1 MKNKSALVIGASG
14 MVGTALMKVLGRS
27 KKYFLIKGVDIE
39 TDMTIKSNTEIIKDY
54 DHIYH
59 LAGKKGSPQ
68 TARERPA
75 DYLPMLQFDANII
88 EAVGKYKPEWFL
100 YTSSIGVYPPME
112 VYEEDKVWHEVPS
125 ENDKIPGYIKRMGEL
140 GCYAIRAT
148 YGYENISIVRPANIY
163 GPYDN
168 FDPENAMV
176 IPSLIRKG
184 YENDILEVWGDGS
197 PIRDFIH
204 CKDVANG
211 MLHLVKNGVT
221 DPVNLGSGS
230 GITIKQIADVVSK
243 RFDKEIVWLKNK
255 PMGDK
260 RRVFN
265 VDRAK
270 CLGFNA
276 QVNLEDGLKKWEGT
290 NKDIFNT
297 ENEAVTN
304 FVYSSELF
312 K

>member
-1 MKNKSALVIGASG
+1 METTIMKNKSALVIGASG

-27 KKYFLIKGVDIE
+27 KTYFKIKGVDIE

-88 EAVGKYKPEWFL
+88 EAIGKYKPEWFL

-163 GPYDN
+163 GPNDN
-168 FDPENAMV
+168 FGKNSMV
-176 IPSLIRKG
+176 IPALIKKG
-184 YENDILEVWGDGS
+184 YEDDVINVWGDGS
-197 PIRDFIH
+197 PIRDFVY
-204 CKDVANG
+204 CEDVAKG
-211 MLHLVKNGVT
+211 MLHMVENKVNHT
-221 DPVNLGSGS
+221 VNLGSGEGVKIS
-230 GITIKQIADVVSK
+230 DIANTIG
-243 RFDKEIVWLKNK
+243 RHFDKEVKYDKTK
-255 PMGDK
+255 PNGDMK
-260 RRVFN
+260 RLMSMTKANNF
-265 VDRAK
+265 
-270 CLGFNA
+270 GFESTTT
-276 QVNLEDGLKKWEGT
+276 VNEGIKKTIEWYET
-290 NKDIFNT
+290 N
-297 ENEAVTN
+297 
-304 FVYSSELF
+304 EL
-312 K
+312 

>member
-27 KKYFLIKGVDIE
+27 KTYFKIKGVDIE

-68 TARERPA
+68 TAKERPA

-148 YGYENISIVRPANIY
+148 YGYDNISIVRPANIY
-163 GPYDN
+163 GPNDN
-168 FDPENAMV
+168 FGKNSMV
-176 IPSLIRKG
+176 IPSLIKKG
-184 YENDILEVWGDGS
+184 HEDDVINVWGDGS
-197 PIRDFIH
+197 PTRDFIY
-204 CKDVANG
+204 CEDVARG
-211 MLHLVKNGVT
+211 MLHMVENKVNDT
-221 DPVNLGSGS
+221 VNLGSGEGVKIS
-230 GITIKQIADVVSK
+230 DIANTIG
-243 RFDKEIVWLKNK
+243 RHFDKEVKYDKSK
-255 PMGDK
+255 PNGDMK
-260 RRVFN
+260 RLMSMKRANDYGFKPTTSLDGGIQKTIDWYLN
-265 VDRAK
+265 V
-270 CLGFNA
+270 
-276 QVNLEDGLKKWEGT
+276 
-290 NKDIFNT
+290 
-297 ENEAVTN
+297 
-304 FVYSSELF
+304 
-312 K
+312 

>member
-68 TARERPA
+68 TAKERPA
-75 DYLPMLQFDANII
+75 DYLPMLQFDTNII

-140 GCYAIRAT
+140 SCYAIRAT

-163 GPYDN
+163 GPNDN
-168 FDPENAMV
+168 FGKNSMV
-176 IPSLIRKG
+176 IPALIKKG
-184 YENDILEVWGDGS
+184 YEDDVINVWGDGS
-197 PIRDFIH
+197 PTRDFIY
-204 CKDVANG
+204 CEDVALG
-211 MLHLVKNGVT
+211 MLHMVENKVNHT
-221 DPVNLGSGS
+221 VNLGSGEGVKIS
-230 GITIKQIADVVSK
+230 DIANTIGTH
-243 RFDKEIVWLKNK
+243 FDKEVKYDKSK
-255 PMGDK
+255 PNGDMK
-260 RRVFN
+260 RLMSMK
-265 VDRAK
+265 RANDF
-270 CLGFNA
+270 GFTPKTSLN
-276 QVNLEDGLKKWEGT
+276 DGIQKTIEWYLNG
-290 NKDIFNT
+290 
-297 ENEAVTN
+297 
-304 FVYSSELF
+304 
-312 K
+312 

>member
-1 MKNKSALVIGASG
+1 MTNKSALVIGANG

-27 KKYFLIKGVDIE
+27 KTYFKIKGVDIE

-68 TARERPA
+68 TAKERPA

-163 GPYDN
+163 GPNDN
-168 FDPENAMV
+168 FGKNSMV
-176 IPSLIRKG
+176 IPALIKKG
-184 YENDILEVWGDGS
+184 HEDDVINVWGDGS
-197 PIRDFIH
+197 PTRDFIY
-204 CKDVANG
+204 CEDVARG
-211 MLHLVKNGVT
+211 MLHMVENKVNDT
-221 DPVNLGSGS
+221 VNLGSGEGVKIS
-230 GITIKQIADVVSK
+230 DIANTIG
-243 RFDKEIVWLKNK
+243 RHFDKEVKYDKSK
-255 PMGDK
+255 PNGDMK
-260 RRVFN
+260 RLMSMKRANDYGFKPTTTLDDGIQKTIDWYLN
-265 VDRAK
+265 V
-270 CLGFNA
+270 
-276 QVNLEDGLKKWEGT
+276 
-290 NKDIFNT
+290 
-297 ENEAVTN
+297 
-304 FVYSSELF
+304 
-312 K
+312 

>member
-1 MKNKSALVIGASG
+1 METTIMKNKSALVIGASG

-68 TARERPA
+68 TAKERPA
-75 DYLPMLQFDANII
+75 DYLPMLQFDTNII

-163 GPYDN
+163 GPNDN
-168 FDPENAMV
+168 FGKNSMV
-176 IPSLIRKG
+176 IPALIKKG
-184 YENDILEVWGDGS
+184 CEDDMINVWGDGS
-197 PIRDFIH
+197 PTRDFIY
-204 CKDVANG
+204 CEDVALG
-211 MLHLVKNGVT
+211 MLHMVENKVNHT
-221 DPVNLGSGS
+221 VNLGSGEGVKIS
-230 GITIKQIADVVSK
+230 DIANTIG
-243 RFDKEIVWLKNK
+243 RHFDKEVKYDKTK
-255 PMGDK
+255 PNGDMK
-260 RRVFN
+260 RLMSM
-265 VDRAK
+265 AK
-270 CLGFNA
+270 ANNFGFESTTT
-276 QVNLEDGLKKWEGT
+276 VNEGIKKTIEWYET
-290 NKDIFNT
+290 N
-297 ENEAVTN
+297 
-304 FVYSSELF
+304 EL
-312 K
+312 

>member
-140 GCYAIRAT
+140 SCYAIRAT

-163 GPYDN
+163 GPNDN
-168 FDPENAMV
+168 FGKNSMV
-176 IPSLIRKG
+176 IPALIKKG
-184 YENDILEVWGDGS
+184 YEDDVINVWGDGS
-197 PIRDFIH
+197 PIRDFVY
-204 CKDVANG
+204 CEDVARG
-211 MLHLVKNGVT
+211 MLHMVENKVNHT
-221 DPVNLGSGS
+221 VNLGSGEGVKIS
-230 GITIKQIADVVSK
+230 DIANTIG
-243 RFDKEIVWLKNK
+243 RHFDKEVKYDKTK
-255 PMGDK
+255 PNGDMK
-260 RRVFN
+260 RLMSMK
-265 VDRAK
+265 RANDF
-270 CLGFNA
+270 GFTPKTSLN
-276 QVNLEDGLKKWEGT
+276 DGIQKTIEWYLNG
-290 NKDIFNT
+290 
-297 ENEAVTN
+297 
-304 FVYSSELF
+304 
-312 K
+312 

>member
-140 GCYAIRAT
+140 SCYAIRAT

-163 GPYDN
+163 GPNDN
-168 FDPENAMV
+168 FGKNSMV
-176 IPSLIRKG
+176 IPALIKKG
-184 YENDILEVWGDGS
+184 YEDDVINVWGDGS
-197 PIRDFIH
+197 PIRDFVY
-204 CKDVANG
+204 CEDVARG
-211 MLHLVKNGVT
+211 MLHMVENKVNHT
-221 DPVNLGSGS
+221 VNLGSGEGVKIS
-230 GITIKQIADVVSK
+230 DIANTIG
-243 RFDKEIVWLKNK
+243 RHFDKEVKYDKTK
-255 PMGDK
+255 PNGDMK
-260 RRVFN
+260 RLMSMTKANNF
-265 VDRAK
+265 
-270 CLGFNA
+270 GFESTTT
-276 QVNLEDGLKKWEGT
+276 VNEGIKKTIEWYET
-290 NKDIFNT
+290 N
-297 ENEAVTN
+297 EP
-304 FVYSSELF
+304 
-312 K
+312 

>member
-1 MKNKSALVIGASG
+1 MTNKSALVIGASG
-14 MVGTALMKVLGRS
+14 MVGTALMRALGRS
-27 KKYFLIKGVDIE
+27 KTYFKIKGVDIE

-163 GPYDN
+163 GPNDN
-168 FDPENAMV
+168 FGKNSMV
-176 IPSLIRKG
+176 IPSLIKKG
-184 YENDILEVWGDGS
+184 YEDDVINVWGDGS
-197 PIRDFIH
+197 PTRDFIY
-204 CKDVANG
+204 CEDVAKG
-211 MLHLVKNGVT
+211 MLHMVENKVNDT
-221 DPVNLGSGS
+221 VNLGSGEGVKIS
-230 GITIKQIADVVSK
+230 DIANTIGKY
-243 RFDKEIVWLKNK
+243 FDKEVKYDKSK
-255 PMGDK
+255 PNGDMK
-260 RRVFN
+260 RLMSMKKANDYGFAPTTSLNDGIKKTIDWYLN
-265 VDRAK
+265 V
-270 CLGFNA
+270 
-276 QVNLEDGLKKWEGT
+276 
-290 NKDIFNT
+290 
-297 ENEAVTN
+297 
-304 FVYSSELF
+304 
-312 K
+312 

>member
-1 MKNKSALVIGASG
+1 METTIMKNKSALVIGASG

-27 KKYFLIKGVDIE
+27 KTYFKIKGVDIE

-88 EAVGKYKPEWFL
+88 EAIGKYKPEWFL

-140 GCYAIRAT
+140 SCYAIRAT

-163 GPYDN
+163 GPNDN
-168 FDPENAMV
+168 FGKNSMV
-176 IPSLIRKG
+176 IPALIKKG
-184 YENDILEVWGDGS
+184 YEDDVINVWGDGS
-197 PIRDFIH
+197 PIRDFVY
-204 CKDVANG
+204 CEDVAKG
-211 MLHLVKNGVT
+211 MLHMVENKVNHT
-221 DPVNLGSGS
+221 VNLGSGEGVKIS
-230 GITIKQIADVVSK
+230 DIANTIG
-243 RFDKEIVWLKNK
+243 RHFDKEVKYDKTK
-255 PMGDK
+255 PNGDMK
-260 RRVFN
+260 RLMSM
-265 VDRAK
+265 AK
-270 CLGFNA
+270 ANNFGFESTTT
-276 QVNLEDGLKKWEGT
+276 VNEGIKKTIEWYET
-290 NKDIFNT
+290 N
-297 ENEAVTN
+297 
-304 FVYSSELF
+304 EL
-312 K
+312 

>member
-1 MKNKSALVIGASG
+1 MTNKSALVIGANG

-27 KKYFLIKGVDIE
+27 KTYFKIKGVDIE

-68 TARERPA
+68 TAKERPA

-163 GPYDN
+163 GPNDN
-168 FDPENAMV
+168 FGDESTV
-176 IPSLIRKG
+176 IASLIKKG
-184 YENDILEVWGDGS
+184 CNDDIINVWGDGS
-197 PIRDFIH
+197 PIRDFIY
-204 CKDVANG
+204 CEDVARG
-211 MLHLVKNGVT
+211 MLHMVENKVNDT
-221 DPVNLGSGS
+221 VNLGSGEGVKIS
-230 GITIKQIADVVSK
+230 DIANTIG
-243 RFDKEIVWLKNK
+243 RHFDKEVKYDKSK
-255 PMGDK
+255 PNGDMK
-260 RRVFN
+260 RLMSMKRANDYGFKPTTSLDGGIQKTIDWYLN
-265 VDRAK
+265 V
-270 CLGFNA
+270 
-276 QVNLEDGLKKWEGT
+276 
-290 NKDIFNT
+290 
-297 ENEAVTN
+297 
-304 FVYSSELF
+304 
-312 K
+312 

>member
-1 MKNKSALVIGASG
+1 MTNKSALVIGANG

-27 KKYFLIKGVDIE
+27 KTYFKIKGVDIE

-68 TARERPA
+68 TAKERPA

-163 GPYDN
+163 GPNDN
-168 FDPENAMV
+168 FGKNSMV
-176 IPSLIRKG
+176 IPSLIKKG
-184 YENDILEVWGDGS
+184 HEDDVINVWGDGS
-197 PIRDFIH
+197 PTRDFIY
-204 CKDVANG
+204 CEDVARG
-211 MLHLVKNGVT
+211 MLHMVENKVNDT
-221 DPVNLGSGS
+221 VNLGSGEGVKIS
-230 GITIKQIADVVSK
+230 DIANTIG
-243 RFDKEIVWLKNK
+243 RHFDKEVKYDTTK
-255 PMGDK
+255 PNGDMK
-260 RRVFN
+260 RLMSMKRANDYGFKPTTSLDGGIQKTIDWYLN
-265 VDRAK
+265 V
-270 CLGFNA
+270 
-276 QVNLEDGLKKWEGT
+276 
-290 NKDIFNT
+290 
-297 ENEAVTN
+297 
-304 FVYSSELF
+304 
-312 K
+312 

>member
-1 MKNKSALVIGASG
+1 MTNKSALVIGASG

-27 KKYFLIKGVDIE
+27 KTYFKIKGVDIE

-163 GPYDN
+163 GPNDN
-168 FDPENAMV
+168 FGKNSMV
-176 IPSLIRKG
+176 IPALIKKG
-184 YENDILEVWGDGS
+184 HEDDVINVWGDGS
-197 PIRDFIH
+197 PTRDFIY
-204 CKDVANG
+204 CEDVARG
-211 MLHLVKNGVT
+211 MLHMVENKVNDT
-221 DPVNLGSGS
+221 VNLGSGEGVKIS
-230 GITIKQIADVVSK
+230 DIANTIG
-243 RFDKEIVWLKNK
+243 RHFDKEVKYDTTK
-255 PMGDK
+255 PNGDMK
-260 RRVFN
+260 RLMSMKKAN
-265 VDRAK
+265 DY
-270 CLGFNA
+270 GFTPTTSLDDGIRKTIDWY
-276 QVNLEDGLKKWEGT
+276 VNG
-290 NKDIFNT
+290 
-297 ENEAVTN
+297 
-304 FVYSSELF
+304 
-312 K
+312 

>member
-1 MKNKSALVIGASG
+1 MTNKSALVIGASG

-27 KKYFLIKGVDIE
+27 KTYFKIKGVDIE

-68 TARERPA
+68 TAKERPA

-163 GPYDN
+163 GPNDN
-168 FDPENAMV
+168 FGKNSMV
-176 IPSLIRKG
+176 IPALIKKG
-184 YENDILEVWGDGS
+184 HEDDVINVWGDGS
-197 PIRDFIH
+197 PTRDFIY
-204 CKDVANG
+204 CEDVARG
-211 MLHLVKNGVT
+211 MLHMVENKVNDT
-221 DPVNLGSGS
+221 VNLGSGEGVKIS
-230 GITIKQIADVVSK
+230 DIANTIG
-243 RFDKEIVWLKNK
+243 RHFDKEVKYDTTK
-255 PMGDK
+255 PNGDMK
-260 RRVFN
+260 RLMSMK
-265 VDRAK
+265 RANDY
-270 CLGFNA
+270 GFKPTTT
-276 QVNLEDGLKKWEGT
+276 LDDGIQKTIDWYL
-290 NKDIFNT
+290 D
-297 ENEAVTN
+297 
-304 FVYSSELF
+304 EL
-312 K
+312 

>member
-1 MKNKSALVIGASG
+1 MTNKSALVIGCNG
-14 MVGTALMKVLGRS
+14 MVGRALMRTLAHS
-27 KKYFLIKGVDIE
+27 KTYFTIRGVDIE

-140 GCYAIRAT
+140 SCYAIRAT

-163 GPYDN
+163 GPNDN
-168 FDPENAMV
+168 FGKNSMV
-176 IPSLIRKG
+176 IPALIKKG
-184 YENDILEVWGDGS
+184 HEDDIINVWGDGS
-197 PIRDFIH
+197 PIRDFIY
-204 CKDVANG
+204 CEDVARG
-211 MLHLVKNGVT
+211 MLHMVENKVNDT
-221 DPVNLGSGS
+221 VNLGSGEGVKIS
-230 GITIKQIADVVSK
+230 DIANTIG
-243 RFDKEIVWLKNK
+243 RHFDKEVKYDKSK
-255 PMGDK
+255 PNGDMK
-260 RRVFN
+260 RLMSMKRVN
-265 VDRAK
+265 DY
-270 CLGFNA
+270 GFKPTTS
-276 QVNLEDGLKKWEGT
+276 LDDGIQKTIDWYL
-290 NKDIFNT
+290 D
-297 ENEAVTN
+297 
-304 FVYSSELF
+304 EL
-312 K
+312 

>member
-1 MKNKSALVIGASG
+1 MTNKSALVIGANG

-27 KKYFLIKGVDIE
+27 KTYFKIKGVDIE

-68 TARERPA
+68 TAKERPA

-148 YGYENISIVRPANIY
+148 YGYDNISIVRPANIY
-163 GPYDN
+163 GPNDN
-168 FDPENAMV
+168 FGKNSMV
-176 IPSLIRKG
+176 IPALIKKG
-184 YENDILEVWGDGS
+184 HEDDVINVWGEGS
-197 PIRDFIH
+197 PTRDFIY
-204 CKDVANG
+204 CEDVARG
-211 MLHLVKNGVT
+211 MLHMVENKVNDT
-221 DPVNLGSGS
+221 VNLGSGEGVKIS
-230 GITIKQIADVVSK
+230 DIANTIG
-243 RFDKEIVWLKNK
+243 RHFDKEVKYDTTK
-255 PMGDK
+255 PNGDMK
-260 RRVFN
+260 RLMSMKRANDYGFKPTTSLDGGIQKTIDWYLN
-265 VDRAK
+265 V
-270 CLGFNA
+270 
-276 QVNLEDGLKKWEGT
+276 
-290 NKDIFNT
+290 
-297 ENEAVTN
+297 
-304 FVYSSELF
+304 
-312 K
+312 

>member
-1 MKNKSALVIGASG
+1 MTNKSALVIGANG

-27 KKYFLIKGVDIE
+27 KTYFKIKGVDIE

-68 TARERPA
+68 TAKERPA

-163 GPYDN
+163 GPNDN
-168 FDPENAMV
+168 FGKNSMV
-176 IPSLIRKG
+176 IPALIKKG
-184 YENDILEVWGDGS
+184 HEDDVINVWGDGS
-197 PIRDFIH
+197 PTRDFIY
-204 CKDVANG
+204 CEDVARG
-211 MLHLVKNGVT
+211 MLHMVENKVNDT
-221 DPVNLGSGS
+221 VNLGSGEGVKIS
-230 GITIKQIADVVSK
+230 DIANTIG
-243 RFDKEIVWLKNK
+243 RHFDKEVKYDKSK
-255 PMGDK
+255 PNGDMK
-260 RRVFN
+260 RLMSMKRANDYGFRPTTSLDDGIQKTIDWYLN
-265 VDRAK
+265 V
-270 CLGFNA
+270 
-276 QVNLEDGLKKWEGT
+276 
-290 NKDIFNT
+290 
-297 ENEAVTN
+297 
-304 FVYSSELF
+304 
-312 K
+312 

>member
-1 MKNKSALVIGASG
+1 MTNKSALVIGASG

-27 KKYFLIKGVDIE
+27 KTYFKIKGVDIE

-163 GPYDN
+163 GPNDN
-168 FDPENAMV
+168 FGKNSMV
-176 IPSLIRKG
+176 IPALIKKG
-184 YENDILEVWGDGS
+184 HEDDVINVWGDGS
-197 PIRDFIH
+197 PTRDFIY
-204 CKDVANG
+204 CEDVARG
-211 MLHLVKNGVT
+211 MLHMVENKVNDT
-221 DPVNLGSGS
+221 VNLGSGEGVKIS
-230 GITIKQIADVVSK
+230 DIANTIG
-243 RFDKEIVWLKNK
+243 RHFDKEVKYDTTK
-255 PMGDK
+255 PNGDMK
-260 RRVFN
+260 RLMSMKRANDYGFKPTTSLDGGIQKTIDWYLN
-265 VDRAK
+265 V
-270 CLGFNA
+270 
-276 QVNLEDGLKKWEGT
+276 
-290 NKDIFNT
+290 
-297 ENEAVTN
+297 
-304 FVYSSELF
+304 
-312 K
+312 